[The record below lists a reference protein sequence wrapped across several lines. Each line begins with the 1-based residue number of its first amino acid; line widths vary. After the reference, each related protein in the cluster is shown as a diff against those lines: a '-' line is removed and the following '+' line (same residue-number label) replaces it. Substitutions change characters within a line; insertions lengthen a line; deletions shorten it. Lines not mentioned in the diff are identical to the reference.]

1 MTKIERYKDEI
12 RKIDHKIEEMQ
23 RRKRVLQSDIK
34 LEEARNMADMLKK
47 ANISSEE
54 LEALLRGREEEKED
68 SYEYSEA

>member
-47 ANISSEE
+47 ANIRSEE
-54 LEALLRGREEEKED
+54 LKALLRGRAEEKED

>member
-12 RKIDHKIEEMQ
+12 RKIDQKIEEMQ
-23 RRKRVLQSDIK
+23 RRKRVLLSDIK
-34 LEEARNMADMLKK
+34 LEEARNMTEMLKK

-54 LEALLRGREEEKED
+54 LKALLRGREEEKEE

>member
-12 RKIDHKIEEMQ
+12 RKIDQKIEEMQ
-23 RRKRVLQSDIK
+23 RRKRVLLSDIK
-34 LEEARNMADMLKK
+34 LEETRNMTEMLKK

-54 LEALLRGREEEKED
+54 LEAILRGRVKEKED

>member
-12 RKIDHKIEEMQ
+12 RKIDQKIEEMQ
-23 RRKRVLQSDIK
+23 RRKRVLLSDIK
-34 LEEARNMADMLKK
+34 LEEARNMTEMLKK

-54 LEALLRGREEEKED
+54 LEAILRGRVKEKED

>member
-12 RKIDHKIEEMQ
+12 RKIDQKIEEMQ
-23 RRKRVLQSDIK
+23 RRKRVLLSDIK
-34 LEEARNMADMLKK
+34 LEEARNRTEMLKK

-54 LEALLRGREEEKED
+54 LKALLRGREEEKEE